1 MVNDDD
7 FTIQHFCPGVTSAVA
22 YPDLSI
28 SVTDGKL
35 EGPLSW
41 LLRSRIVFCLLV
53 VLFCSV
59 LFCSVLF
66 WFVHECEGGGG

>member
-7 FTIQHFCPGVTSAVA
+7 FTIQHSCPGVTSAVA

-35 EGPLSW
+35 EGPLS
-41 LLRSRIVFCLLV
+41 
-53 VLFCSV
+53 
-59 LFCSVLF
+59 
-66 WFVHECEGGGG
+66 